1 MNLRASFRSVWR
13 DKTFAAMTLLLLT
26 LGIGACTA
34 IFTIVNSVLIR
45 PIPYANPDRIV
56 TVWTQGTKTG
66 RVGQISAPDFKDFQQ
81 QSQSFRALAAFSTDL
96 TNVSTAGTAERNTI
110 AVVSAGFF
118 DALGVRPELGRLLT
132 DDEAST
138 PGRQLAVISHDFWQR
153 RLAASP
159 QAIGQS
165 VRIDNKNY
173 EMIGVLPAG
182 FHYPD
187 GTADTN
193 GPTDVW
199 LPAANAIAS
208 STSRTA
214 HNFRAVARLRDG
226 VSVQAADAEL
236 KTIASRLATQYPEDA
251 NKSAAII
258 PLQDYS
264 VRNVKQTLQVLLA
277 AVLVLLAIACANV
290 ANLLLA
296 RVMRRRRELAVRT
309 ALGAS
314 RWDILRELLA
324 ESLALSIPAGLTGLL
339 LGSWA
344 AQLAVRFAPSDLP
357 RTANVSMDWR
367 VGAFA
372 FLIAILSSV
381 LFTLIPAVHSLKSS
395 VADALHLGG
404 SYSVVGGGSRK
415 IRGFLVVFELGATL
429 SLLFAAVLLL
439 RSLSALLGTD
449 PGYNPNGI
457 LAVRMSVPA
466 ANTEEE
472 LRAVNFFT
480 TLLERAQSSP
490 DIQSVSAT
498 NTLPNMSS
506 SNGRYLIEGR
516 PAPAPGDFSIQ
527 QAGFIVEAPNYFS
540 LLGIG
545 IKQGRDFG
553 PGDTEASEP
562 TCIINEALA
571 RQSFPGGNAIGHRL
585 QTGMDVKQDFMTI
598 VGVVADVR
606 QFALDRPPQPIIYMP
621 YPQHPMRAASMTL
634 LVRPRTSTDAAAN
647 SVMRL
652 TRDLAPDIAL
662 DFAPLTTFSQTT
674 AAAPRYRTMLFS
686 VFSGMAL
693 LLAAIGLYGLMS
705 YNVIQRRREMGVRM
719 ALGAHRRHVF
729 TLIMRE
735 GGGLIAVG
743 VAVGIPL
750 ALLTSKLLQSFVY
763 GITLKDPATFI
774 AAVALLATAG
784 LAAAYV
790 PARRATRVELAEV
803 LRQE

>member
-26 LGIGACTA
+26 IGIGNCTA
-34 IFTIVNSVLIR
+34 IFTIVNTVLIR

-66 RVGQISAPDFKDFQQ
+66 RVGTISAPDFKDFQQ
-81 QSQSFRALAAFSTDL
+81 QSQSFQALSVFATSL
-96 TNVSTAGTAERNTI
+96 TNVSTAGSAERNTV
-110 AVVSAGFF
+110 ALVSAGFF
-118 DALGVRPELGRLLT
+118 DALGVRPELGRLIT

-138 PGRQLAVISHDFWQR
+138 PGREVAVISHDFWQH

-173 EMIGVLPAG
+173 EVIGVLPVG

-187 GTADTN
+187 RTADTS
-193 GPTDVW
+193 GLTDVW
-199 LPAANAIAS
+199 LPAAEAIAG

-236 KTIASRLATQYPEDA
+236 KTIASRLAAQYPENV

-264 VRNVKQTLQVLLA
+264 VRKVKQTLQVLLA

-324 ESLALSIPAGLTGLL
+324 ESLALSIPAALTGLL
-339 LGSWA
+339 LGSLA
-344 AQLAVRFAPSDLP
+344 AQIAVRFAPSDLP
-357 RTANVSMDWR
+357 RSTEVSIDWR
-367 VGAFA
+367 VAAFA
-372 FLIAILSSV
+372 FLIAVLSSV
-381 LFTLIPAVHSLKSS
+381 LFTLIPAVHSMRSS

-404 SYSVVGGGSRK
+404 SYSVVGSGSRNM
-415 IRGFLVVFELGATL
+415 RGFLVVFELGATL

-449 PGYNPNGI
+449 PGYNPNGV

-466 ANTEEE
+466 ANSEEE
-472 LRAVNFFT
+472 LRASNFFT
-480 TLLERAQSSP
+480 TLIERAQSSP

-498 NTLPNMSS
+498 NTLPNISN

-516 PAPAPGDFSIQ
+516 PDPAPGDFATQ
-527 QAGFIVEAPNYFS
+527 QAGFIVNAPGYFS
-540 LLGIG
+540 LLSIG
-545 IKQGRDFG
+545 LKQGRDFSAS
-553 PGDTEASEP
+553 DTKDAAP
-562 TCIINEALA
+562 TCVVNEALA
-571 RQSFPGGNAIGHRL
+571 RQSFPNGDAIGHRIK
-585 QTGMDVKQDFMTI
+585 TGMDAVNEFMTI
-598 VGVVADVR
+598 VGIVSDVR
-606 QFALDRPPQPIIYMP
+606 QYSLDRPPQPIIYMP
-621 YPQHPMRAASMTL
+621 YPQHPTRAPNMTL
-634 LVRPRTSTDAAAN
+634 LVRPRTTTDAATA

-652 TRDLAPDIAL
+652 TRDLAPDLAL
-662 DFAPLTTFSQTT
+662 EFAPLTTFSQTT
-674 AAAPRYRTMLFS
+674 AAAPRYRTVLFS
-686 VFSGMAL
+686 VFSGLAL

-705 YNVIQRRREMGVRM
+705 YNVVQRRREMGVRM

-729 TLIMRE
+729 GLIMRE
-735 GGGLIAVG
+735 GGSLIAIG
-743 VAVGIPL
+743 VALGIPL
-750 ALLTSKLLQSFVY
+750 AFATSKLLQSFVY
-763 GITLKDPATFI
+763 GITLKDPATFV
-774 AAVALLATAG
+774 AAVALLAVAG